1 MTGFSPRNVRR
12 MRDFWQLYSGT
23 PELLGEALHLNWTQN
38 VVIMEAEPAR
48 RGAPLVHPAGYS
60 TESIQGGAFCE

>member
-23 PELLGEALHLNWTQN
+23 PELLGEALHLN
-38 VVIMEAEPAR
+38 
-48 RGAPLVHPAGYS
+48 
-60 TESIQGGAFCE
+60 